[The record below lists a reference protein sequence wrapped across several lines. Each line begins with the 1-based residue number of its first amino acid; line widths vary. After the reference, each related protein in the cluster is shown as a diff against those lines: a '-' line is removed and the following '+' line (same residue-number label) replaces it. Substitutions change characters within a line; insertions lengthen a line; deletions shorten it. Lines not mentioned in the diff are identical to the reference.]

1 MEDILR
7 GINVAPSILSADF
20 SRLGEDV
27 EAVINAGARVI
38 HIDVMDGH
46 FVPNITIGPLVVK
59 ALQPLVHG
67 AGALLDVHLMIER
80 PQDYVTQFAEAGA
93 DMIVVHQEA
102 STHLHRT
109 LAQIREC
116 GALAGVSL
124 NPATPIECLSEARY
138 YCDMVLIM
146 SVNPGFGGQSFIP
159 TSLDKVARVRAF
171 LPDDVT
177 IEVDG
182 GSDRGQCGG
191 AGRGRRELAG
201 GRLERV
207 RRPGHRGEV
216 PGSGAGRRLRRIIL
230 HARSNAAS
238 GRGGSPHRRYSPR
251 TPRGADQVRFLGR
264 RSQSG

>member
-1 MEDILR
+1 VEDILR

-27 EAVINAGARVI
+27 EAVINAGAKVI

-80 PQDYVTQFAEAGA
+80 PEDYVSRFAEAGA

-102 STHLHRT
+102 CVHLHRT
-109 LAQIREC
+109 LAQIRES

-138 YCDMVLIM
+138 SCDMVLIM

-159 TSLDKVARVRAF
+159 TSMDKIARARAF
-171 LPDDVT
+171 LPDSVT

-182 GSDRGQCGG
+182 GVSEVNAG
-191 AGRGRRELAG
+191 ALVAAG
-201 GRLERV
+201 ANWLV
-207 RRPGHRGEV
+207 A
-216 PGSGAGRRLRRIIL
+216 GS
-230 HARSNAAS
+230 SVF
-238 GRGGSPHRRYSPR
+238 GGS
-251 TPRGADQVRFLGR
+251 DIEERFKAVAR
-264 RSQSG
+264 AAVSGV